1 MAGRKRLSYLGVVFA
16 LALVIAA
23 CGNSD
28 DSSDDGGSDET
39 TTSAADSSGTT
50 AGEDDEASEDGAGE
64 DADTDTFVA
73 IEGVPGVSDE
83 EIAFSV
89 VGIKEGNPLG
99 TCILD
104 CYVDGI
110 QAFFDYQNEQG
121 GVFGRDLVIGE
132 VLDDELANNQARS
145 VEIISNDDS
154 FGVFQA
160 TLFASGWGDLDDAG
174 IPTFV
179 WNIHAAESAG
189 REAIFGQTASLC
201 VDCLGRALPNE
212 AQSIGATKVAA
223 LGYGVTENSKVCAQS
238 NFKAFEKYGPEIGAE
253 AVYLNDQME
262 FGLPGGVATEVSA
275 MIDAEVDF
283 VTSCMDLNAMKTLAQ
298 EFDRQ
303 GYLEEVTMHHP
314 NSYNHAFVAEN
325 AALFEGDFVGPGG
338 FIPYEADG
346 EGTDLAL
353 VRERFEDGGIEL
365 SEHAMIG
372 WINAREA
379 FDAISGA
386 GAEFDQQSAIDALNS
401 ETSYNAGGLIPSIDW
416 TTQHEPESADGEGGA
431 TLECS
436 AAVVIVD
443 GEFETFASPETPWNC
458 WDNSNDD
465 WTEPEQLA
473 AP

>member
-1 MAGRKRLSYLGVVFA
+1 MSVQDLTVMMGETMLGRKRLSVLGLLAVFA
-16 LALVIAA
+16 LVGAA
-23 CGNSD
+23 CGDD
-28 DSSDDGGSDET
+28 DSGDGGGDET
-39 TTSAADSSGTT
+39 TTSAADSSETT
-50 AGEDDEASEDGAGE
+50 AAEG
-64 DADTDTFVA
+64 DAFPT
-73 IEGVPGVSDE
+73 IEGVPGVSDD

-145 VEIISNDDS
+145 VEIIANDNS

-160 TLFASGWGDLDDAG
+160 TLIASGWGDLDDAG

-189 REAIFGQTASLC
+189 REAIFGNVASLC
-201 VDCLGRALPNE
+201 IDCLGRALPYE

-223 LGYGVTENSKVCAQS
+223 LGYGISENSKVCAQS
-238 NFKAFEKYGPEIGAE
+238 SYKAFEKYGPEIGAE
-253 AVYLNDQME
+253 AAYLNDQME

-303 GYLEEVTMHHP
+303 GYIDKVTLHHP
-314 NSYNHAFVAEN
+314 NSYNHGFVAEN
-325 AALFEGDFVGPGG
+325 AALFEGDFVSPG

-353 VRERFEDGGIEL
+353 VLERFEASGIEL
-365 SEHAMIG
+365 TEHAMVG

-386 GAEFDQQSAIDALNS
+386 GEEFDQQSAIDALNS
-401 ETSYNAGGLIPSIDW
+401 ETSYSAGGLIPSIDW
-416 TTQHEPESADGEGGA
+416 TTQHEPQSADGGGGPA
-431 TLECS
+431 LECS
-436 AAVVIVD
+436 AAVIIVD
-443 GEFETFASPETPWNC
+443 GVFETFASPETPWNC
-458 WDNSNDD
+458 WDNSNRD
-465 WTEPEQLA
+465 WTEPEQIA
-473 AP
+473 TP